1 MRRLQDRCLPELR
14 RRFLGDH
21 DVQRNVHQG
30 DGGSALA
37 VGDDESRAGVLGAPR
52 QLSGL
57 HALGA
62 RYGHQPG
69 LQRSEQD
76 RDPRRGLRREDE
88 QAVSRLEPPVAQ
100 QRSPTVRFP
109 RDLREGAPVDDP
121 VAVDVRQRGI
131 QRIGRVGLD
140 DIARVVEP
148 RRNLPDAFERWSLVY
163 ALAEELSHVSRQP
176 SLPPGR
182 CRNPCCRRPG
192 VATSGGVEGDGLNN
206 HLAAGTLWSR
216 TWRKLQG
223 QFAHYLRCSRRHVAG
238 EGRKR
243 ACFPGASG
251 MRTGGRKRSLEAQE
265 YPIGGVASPE
275 WGVCARCPDAR

>member
-21 DVQRNVHQG
+21 DVQRNVHQC

-37 VGDDESRAGVLGAPR
+37 IGDDESRAGVLGAPR

-62 RYGHQPG
+62 RYGHHPG
-69 LQRSEQD
+69 LQSSEQD

-100 QRSPTVRFP
+100 QCSPTVRFP
-109 RDLREGAPVDDP
+109 RDLREGAPVDDT
-121 VAVDVRQRGI
+121 VAVDISQRGI
-131 QRIGRVGLD
+131 ERVGRVGLD

-148 RRNLPDAFERWSLVY
+148 RRNLPDSLERWSLVY
-163 ALAEELSHVSRQP
+163 ALTEELSHVSRQP
-176 SLPPGR
+176 LLPPGR
-182 CRNPCCRRPG
+182 CRNPCCHRRG
-192 VATSGGVEGDGLNN
+192 VARPAAWRGMNCTTI
-206 HLAAGTLWSR
+206 AAGTLWSR

-223 QFAHYLRCSRRHVAG
+223 QFAHYLPCSRRHVAG
-238 EGRKR
+238 EGRAPVLSR
-243 ACFPGASG
+243 CSCMHAC
-251 MRTGGRKRSLEAQE
+251 GRKRRLEA
-265 YPIGGVASPE
+265 
-275 WGVCARCPDAR
+275 